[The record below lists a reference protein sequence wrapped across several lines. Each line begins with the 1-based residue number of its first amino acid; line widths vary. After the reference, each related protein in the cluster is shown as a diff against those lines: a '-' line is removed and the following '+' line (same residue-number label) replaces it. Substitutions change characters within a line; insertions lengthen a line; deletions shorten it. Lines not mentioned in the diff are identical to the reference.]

1 MPGLASWGKVE
12 PSPSQL
18 RTMTDLSQTP
28 FVPIRVAT
36 GLGTLALRP
45 RRFGDLGAV
54 ADIAPDD
61 TSAAR
66 LRRLFARVATVEG
79 EGAPLSSGL
88 AGALEDEDL
97 EAVADAYL
105 AMPDVRLLSEGGA
118 GREPLAREVGETA
131 IAYLDRL
138 LRADQDRQ
146 LADLGGTFAAL
157 QSPNGGDLE
166 SALAALEAEAAALR
180 DAVAALAEAG
190 GGAPVAPGVA
200 ADGDGAAPPSR
211 ADAALLNRY
220 LTRVTARSALLQA
233 SVSDAS
239 AAALRRADAAAQATR
254 ASSRRT
260 LAVAALAALL
270 AAAAAALAA
279 LGVAEERDDARAFQ
293 RWQAAA
299 MAALQ
304 EERLARAAAQQAQDA
319 RLQQIADRQA
329 ATTAALRAA
338 PIPAAMSTDAAAT
351 NVVRHD
357 SAKASSKARAPPQR
371 KANR

>member
-1 MPGLASWGKVE
+1 
-12 PSPSQL
+12 
-18 RTMTDLSQTP
+18 MTDLSQTS

-54 ADIAPDD
+54 ADMAPDD

-66 LRRLFARVATVEG
+66 LRRLFARVATVDG
-79 EGAPLSSGL
+79 EGAASSL
-88 AGALEDEDL
+88 AVAETLGDEDL
-97 EAVADAYL
+97 EAVAAAYL

-118 GREPLAREVGETA
+118 GREPLAREAEETS

-157 QSPNGGDLE
+157 QPPHGGDLE
-166 SALAALEAEAAALR
+166 SALAGLDAEAAALR

-190 GGAPVAPGVA
+190 GDPAAPGIA
-200 ADGDGAAPPSR
+200 ADVDAGAPPSR
-211 ADAALLNRY
+211 AGVALLTRN
-220 LTRVTARSALLQA
+220 LARVTACSALLQA

-239 AAALRRADAAAQATR
+239 AAVLRRVDAAAQATR

-260 LAVAALAALL
+260 LAVAALAAIL

-299 MAALQ
+299 TATLQ
-304 EERLARAAAQQAQDA
+304 EERLARVSAQQAQDA
-319 RLQQIADRQA
+319 RLQEIADRQA
-329 ATTAALRAA
+329 ATAAAQQ
-338 PIPAAMSTDAAAT
+338 AAAT
-351 NVVRHD
+351 LPPAEAVAANTARRD
-357 SAKASSKARAPPQR
+357 SAKVSTKAHAPQR

>member
-1 MPGLASWGKVE
+1 
-12 PSPSQL
+12 
-18 RTMTDLSQTP
+18 MTDLSQTP

-54 ADIAPDD
+54 ADMAPDD

-79 EGAPLSSGL
+79 ENVAGSPGAAETLGN
-88 AGALEDEDL
+88 EDL
-97 EAVADAYL
+97 EVVAAAYL

-118 GREPLAREVGETA
+118 GREPTAREPGETS

-146 LADLGGTFAAL
+146 LADLAATFAGL
-157 QSPNGGDLE
+157 QPPRGGDLE
-166 SALAALEAEAAALR
+166 SALAALDAEAAALR
-180 DAVAALAEAG
+180 DAVAALAAA
-190 GGAPVAPGVA
+190 GGAPAAPGIA
-200 ADGDGAAPPSR
+200 ADVDGAAPPSR
-211 ADAALLNRY
+211 ADAALLTRS
-220 LTRVTARSALLQA
+220 LARVTARSALLQA

-239 AAALRRADAAAQATR
+239 AAVLRRADSAAQATR
-254 ASSRRT
+254 ASGRRT
-260 LAVAALAALL
+260 LAVGALAAIL

-279 LGVAEERDDARAFQ
+279 LGVVEERDNARAFQ

-299 MAALQ
+299 SATLQ
-304 EERLARAAAQQAQDA
+304 EERLARVSAQQAQDA
-319 RLQQIADRQA
+319 RLREIADRQA

-338 PIPAAMSTDAAAT
+338 AAPPPTPEAPATNTARQDAAKGST
-351 NVVRHD
+351 KPRT
-357 SAKASSKARAPPQR
+357 PQR